1 MIEAS
6 NAQSDR
12 QVFMQPLGDRLRVLV
27 ISDQPYTRMGIV
39 NALNADGRLNVVSQS
54 ASDTP
59 LIDTVKLYTP
69 QVIVWE
75 LPYDAPQSNVRLA
88 ELRDIEVPVLVLL
101 HDETRTAELIAAG
114 TRGVL
119 RPHANATTI
128 AIALTALAA
137 DLVVVDSTYSLLTSA
152 SEASP
157 LRPPMEI
164 LTNRELEVLRLVAEG
179 LPNKQ
184 IAIKLSIS
192 EHTIK
197 FHINAIMG
205 KLGVQSRTE
214 AVVRATRQG
223 LIAL

>member
-1 MIEAS
+1 
-6 NAQSDR
+6 
-12 QVFMQPLGDRLRVLV
+12 
-27 ISDQPYTRMGIV
+27 MGIV
-39 NALNADGRLNVVSQS
+39 NALNADERLNVVGQS

-88 ELRDIEVPVLVLL
+88 ELREIEMPVLVLL

-137 DLVVVDSTYSLLTSA
+137 DLIVVDSTSSLLTSA
-152 SEASP
+152 REASP
-157 LRPPMEI
+157 LLPPLEI